1 MSTKA
6 LLSLL
11 LPPVAYDS
19 QQPRLAA
26 ELTAEGNALD
36 ATGASASN
44 VLNAIA
50 PFFANDLLTDWER
63 VLNLTP
69 GDDDGYQQ
77 RLDRVLIKLSETG
90 GISIPYFITLASR
103 IGYTITID
111 ELQPFRA
118 GENRCGDTIYI
129 ADIIFT
135 WRVNVYG
142 LDVPLYYFRAGTSR
156 TGERL
161 MTLGDQI
168 LESTLKELKPAH
180 TFCYFLYESEMTY
193 PLYLDGSFALDGG
206 QAMTGFV
213 EKETD

>member
-26 ELTAEGNALD
+26 ELTAEGNTLD
-36 ATGASASN
+36 ATGVSASN

-50 PFFANDLLTDWER
+50 PFFANDMLTDWER

-111 ELQPFRA
+111 ELQPFRT

-156 TGERL
+156 TSERL

-168 LESTLKELKPAH
+168 LESTLNELKPAH